1 MSVEPDPRLFP
12 VVGPPPTH
20 FKSDAPTHP
29 GEKLRRELA
38 ARGMSQADLASRT
51 GLSAKHVN
59 QVVQGVA
66 LMSADTAIALE
77 RVLGT
82 PASVWTR
89 LDARWQEERS
99 RDRDEVALR
108 EHIAWSQRFPIKEL
122 TRRRILRA
130 DETGASLVDALLQL
144 FRVVSP
150 DAFDR
155 VWLGSLQG
163 GFRRAQQYDCDQY
176 ATATWIVLG
185 ERQAEML
192 NVNPTFNAHN
202 LRKLLPQLRGL
213 TRLNLVDGFIQARE
227 LLAGCGVSLVFVES
241 LPGCRACGATWW
253 TARRPLLILSE
264 RHRREDVFWFT
275 LFHEIAHVL
284 IHARRMVFVEFAKE
298 QGDDQDGHEREADEA
313 AADFLISATYNDSLV
328 EAPVEDIP
336 RLAEELGVGP
346 SIVAGRRARLTGE
359 WRSMSRFRGH
369 IDVAALRDAT
379 RMRKPDQVV

>member
-1 MSVEPDPRLFP
+1 MSAEPDPRFFP
-12 VVGPPPTH
+12 VVGPPPTD
-20 FKSDAPTHP
+20 FRSDTPTHP

-66 LMSADTAIALE
+66 LMSADVAIALE

-99 RDRDEVALR
+99 RERDKVGLR
-108 EHIAWSQRFPIKEL
+108 EHIAWSQRFPLKEL
-122 TRRRILRA
+122 VRRGKLHRDA
-130 DETGASLVDALLQL
+130 TGASLVDTLLQL

-176 ATATWIVLG
+176 ATATWIMLG

-192 NVNPTFNAHN
+192 DVNTSFSAPN
-202 LRKLLPQLRGL
+202 LRRVLPQLRSL
-213 TRLNLVDGFIQARE
+213 TRMSLADGFVQARE
-227 LLAGCGVSLVFVES
+227 LLAGCGASLVFVES
-241 LPGCRACGATWW
+241 ISGCRANGATWW
-253 TARRPLLILSE
+253 TANRPVLILSE
-264 RHRREDVFWFT
+264 RHKREDVFWFT
-275 LFHEIAHVL
+275 LFHEIAHIL
-284 IHARRMVFVEFAKE
+284 IHSRRMVFVEFEKE
-298 QGDDQDGHEREADEA
+298 KGDDRDGYESEADEFA
-313 AADFLISATYNDSLV
+313 AELLIPARHNENLIEVSV
-328 EAPVEDIP
+328 ENMS
-336 RLAEELGVGP
+336 RFAEGLGVGLP
-346 SIVAGRRARLTGE
+346 IVAGRRAHLTRE
-359 WRSMSRFRGH
+359 WSSMSRFRGS
-369 IDVAALRDAT
+369 IDVAALRDVT
-379 RMRKPDQVV
+379 HT